1 MKSWFVSSNLLHINI
16 DKSCCIY
23 FPPNRKYLNF
33 SNTKLKKN
41 KGKDNTNDPE
51 VEKMGIEIFLGN
63 IALKEVTET
72 RFLGIIF
79 DPTLDWN
86 THIKFLLK
94 KTKDIICNY

>member
-1 MKSWFVSSNLLHINI
+1 M
-16 DKSCCIY
+16 Y

-41 KGKDNTNDPE
+41 KGKDNTSDPE
-51 VEKMGIEIFLGN
+51 VEEMGIEIFLGN

-72 RFLGIIF
+72 RFLGINF

-86 THIKFLLK
+86 AHIKSLLK
-94 KTKDIICNY
+94 NSRHHL